1 MRSIRPQRLADLIQA
16 EMAQILRQELNDP
29 RVGQVSITHVE
40 VTRDL
45 RVARLTVTPFGGL
58 GDATKML
65 KGLTAANGYIRRL
78 MGKRLKLRHTPE
90 LEWRLDDHTDKAV
103 AMTSML
109 MRMERERAVQDGDGE
124 E

>member
-45 RVARLTVTPFGGL
+45 RCARLTVTPFGGL
-58 GDATKML
+58 GDPLKML

-78 MGKRLKLRHTPE
+78 LGKRLQVRHTPE

-109 MRMERERAVQDGDGE
+109 MRMERERTVQDGDGE